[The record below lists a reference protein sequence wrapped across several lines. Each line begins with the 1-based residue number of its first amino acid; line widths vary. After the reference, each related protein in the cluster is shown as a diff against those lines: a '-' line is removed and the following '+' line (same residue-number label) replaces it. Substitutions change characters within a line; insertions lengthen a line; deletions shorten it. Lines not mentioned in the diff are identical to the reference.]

1 MRKIPNPPNETNC
14 KTDSGILKLLEVLLS
29 SKRGAE
35 EKKQILQQD
44 YNIPMTKKLEGEVA
58 EMCNLS
64 EGVEQRGIQKGIQ
77 TGIQKG
83 RLESIQNLMKNL
95 KFSIEQAMT
104 ALGIPEDEWE
114 TYRTLNNDAKHN

>member
-1 MRKIPNPPNETNC
+1 
-14 KTDSGILKLLEVLLS
+14 
-29 SKRGAE
+29 
-35 EKKQILQQD
+35 
-44 YNIPMTKKLEGEVA
+44 MTKKLESKVS

-64 EGVEQRGIQKGIQ
+64 EGIEQRGIQKGIQKGIQ

-83 RLESIQNLMKNL
+83 RMDERLESIQNLMKNL

>member
-1 MRKIPNPPNETNC
+1 MF
-14 KTDSGILKLLEVLLS
+14 S

-64 EGVEQRGIQKGIQ
+64 EGIEQRGIQKGIQ

-83 RLESIQNLMKNL
+83 RMDGRLEAIQNLMKNL

-114 TYRTLNNDAKHN
+114 TYRTLNNNAKHN